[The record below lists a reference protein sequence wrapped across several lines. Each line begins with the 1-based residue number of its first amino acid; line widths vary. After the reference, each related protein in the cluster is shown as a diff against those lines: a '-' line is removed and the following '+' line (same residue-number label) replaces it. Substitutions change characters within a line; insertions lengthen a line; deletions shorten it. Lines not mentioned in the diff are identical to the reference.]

1 MACGVPA
8 MYLFHHFG
16 SLLRW
21 APHTLFTHG
30 SSLFPKPLG
39 WNLADLSGK
48 PELEPE
54 SVPEPGPTVDKQASA
69 AWLVNKD
76 VGSEEM
82 KRQWCIWETSTYRL
96 FLSRANSFP
105 SSVGTHLWVTSEPL
119 FGTAE
124 DSSASV
130 HSILLLCFFFFLL
143 PSVQHVVWSK
153 EFHLLAAT
161 RVTCSLNDLL
171 WGKEKLSELC
181 NTVQWCMRNL
191 CQIQEGKENKN
202 TAVLWNVSQD

>member
-39 WNLADLSGK
+39 WNLADLSGSQNWS
-48 PELEPE
+48 L
-54 SVPEPGPTVDKQASA
+54 SLFQNQVPLLINRQAQLD
-69 AWLVNKD
+69 WLIKTWEVKKWKD
-76 VGSEEM
+76 NDAFEKLPHTDYFWAGQTAS
-82 KRQWCIWETSTYRL
+82 L
-96 FLSRANSFP
+96 L
-105 SSVGTHLWVTSEPL
+105 LWVHTSGSL
-119 FGTAE
+119 VSHFLALRRTQ
-124 DSSASV
+124 V
-130 HSILLLCFFFFLL
+130 LLCIPFCFCVFFLL